1 MEVREMRRDMARMA
15 TGGFSIPPEYAES
28 EDFDPQDFVVVRRPD
43 PDDFS
48 SFVEDVSYEIEQ
60 DDAPSSR
67 LPVRASMPAHNG
79 RNDRDDDDDAPRA
92 TIKDAERERMQKALH
107 RCQGN
112 RRQTDN
118 ALGISESKFDRKVQN
133 S

>member
-79 RNDRDDDDDAPRA
+79 RNDRDRVGKEGRSHGATREKKQKPR
-92 TIKDAERERMQKALH
+92 TEQ
-107 RCQGN
+107 Q
-112 RRQTDN
+112 
-118 ALGISESKFDRKVQN
+118 
-133 S
+133 